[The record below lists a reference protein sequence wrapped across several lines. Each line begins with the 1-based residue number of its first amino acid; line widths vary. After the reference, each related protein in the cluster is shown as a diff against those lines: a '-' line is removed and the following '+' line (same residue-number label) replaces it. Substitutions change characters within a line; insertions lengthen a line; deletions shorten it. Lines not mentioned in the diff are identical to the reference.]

1 MHNHMS
7 QTVRQDWVK
16 LIAAK
21 QILTD
26 DVSKERLF

>member
-1 MHNHMS
+1 MHNHIS
-7 QTVRQDWVK
+7 HTVQDWVK
-16 LIAAK
+16 LTIAAK